1 MEMTLV
7 KSLYSILCTWYYA
20 GIFVDFFCFPFTA
33 SFSPLLT
40 DTGWGGGGGCLS
52 WDELDDGDTFP
63 MAERKPP
70 ER

>member
-1 MEMTLV
+1 LGDV
-7 KSLYSILCTWYYA
+7 FIVLAAVYR
-20 GIFVDFFCFPFTA
+20 FFFA
-33 SFSPLLT
+33 SSDRYRL
-40 DTGWGGGGGCLS
+40 GGGLS